1 MKKPTPKPKNKPATS
16 PIPTNGW
23 LKLWL
28 KVIDKQMDDFH
39 VEEFKKDRRG

>member
-1 MKKPTPKPKNKPATS
+1 MKRLTSKPKKKPVLPPRP

-28 KVIDKQMDDFH
+28 KVIDKEMDNFH
-39 VEEFKKDRRG
+39 VEEFKKD